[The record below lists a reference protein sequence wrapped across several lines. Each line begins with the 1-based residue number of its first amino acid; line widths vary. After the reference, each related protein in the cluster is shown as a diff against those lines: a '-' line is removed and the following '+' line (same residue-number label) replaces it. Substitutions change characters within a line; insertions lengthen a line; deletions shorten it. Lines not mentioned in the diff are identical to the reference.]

1 MAPPRDRRPGFSRR
15 AQFGLFFTYILAIA
29 GAVVGAALL
38 ALQRFDPPA
47 FSAVRA
53 AVAEVTTPVASGG
66 RSAIAGLASIPEAI
80 GTYFRVHDENVRLLA
95 ERERTRALLL
105 RARAMGY
112 ENLRLRRI
120 AAVREATPDPVV
132 TARIVSSTAA
142 STRRIG
148 ILNAGL
154 WQGVRRGQPVR
165 GPNGLIGRI
174 VEAGPNTARVLLL
187 TDAESVIPVRRA
199 RDGKPGLVSGRG
211 DTLLEVRGVEAG
223 DPGFRAGDLFITSGT
238 GGIYP
243 PGVPVAIL
251 QSHTAEGGWARAV
264 GNPAA
269 LDFAVVSHALL
280 APPPPAPEVAPSPA
294 PPVAAQSVPAPA
306 ANAAAPAR

>member
-29 GAVVGAALL
+29 GAVVGAVLL

-53 AVAEVTTPVASGG
+53 ATAEVTTPVASGG
-66 RSAIAGLASIPEAI
+66 RSLVAGLAAIPEAI
-80 GTYFRVHDENVRLLA
+80 GTYFRVHDENARLRA
-95 ERERTRALLL
+95 ERDRTRALLL

-120 AAVREATPDPVV
+120 VAVRDASPETVV
-132 TARIVSSTAA
+132 VARIVTSTAA

-174 VEAGPNTARVLLL
+174 IEAGPNSARVLLL

-199 RDGKPGLVSGRG
+199 RDGRPALVSGRG
-211 DTLLEVRGVEAG
+211 DVMLEVRGVEAG
-223 DPGFRAGDLFITSGT
+223 DPGFRPGDLFITSGT
-238 GGIYP
+238 GGIYA

-251 QSHTAEGGWARAV
+251 ATRTAEGGWARAV
-264 GNPAA
+264 SNPAA
-269 LDFAVVSHALL
+269 LDFAVVSRAFL
-280 APPPPAPEVAPSPA
+280 PP
-294 PPVAAQSVPAPA
+294 PPVAAPLPAPSPVPT
-306 ANAAAPAR
+306 AAP

>member
-29 GAVVGAALL
+29 GAVVGAVLL

-53 AVAEVTTPVASGG
+53 AVAEVTTPLASGG
-66 RSAIAGLASIPEAI
+66 RSVVAGLAAIPEAI
-80 GTYFRVHDENVRLLA
+80 GTYFRVHDENARLRA
-95 ERERTRALLL
+95 ERDRTRALLL

-120 AAVREATPDPVV
+120 AAVREASPEPVV
-132 TARIVSSTAA
+132 TARIVTSTAA
-142 STRRIG
+142 STRRFG

-174 VEAGPNTARVLLL
+174 VEAGPNSARVLLL

-199 RDGKPGLVSGRG
+199 RDGRPALVSGRG
-211 DTLLEVRGVEAG
+211 DVMLDVRGVEAG
-223 DPGFRAGDLFITSGT
+223 DPGFRPGDLFITSGT
-238 GGIYP
+238 GGIYA

-251 QSHTAEGGWARAV
+251 EKRTPEGGWARAV
-264 GNPAA
+264 SNPAA
-269 LDFAVVSHALL
+269 LDFAVVSQAFL
-280 APPPPAPEVAPSPA
+280 PPPPPVARPAPLPAPSPT
-294 PPVAAQSVPAPA
+294 PT
-306 ANAAAPAR
+306 AAP